1 MKNDINRRG
10 FLKRS
15 MAVSASV
22 AAGLGLEKK
31 VALAKEGEQ
40 ATAVK
45 PAQGGTGLP
54 MAKIGNVEMSRL
66 IAGGNQI
73 NGYAYGRNLL
83 FVPGLM
89 KHYLTDAKI
98 LEIFETAEKNGVNT
112 IIMNNSVRDA
122 ELRGIKLLNQYWK
135 ERGGKIQW
143 LAQCNP
149 KPEDLTTNLKFAIDQ
164 GATGIF
170 VQGGLADKWIK
181 EGKVDLIAK
190 VVDFVKLNGLIAGTG
205 GHMIEVP
212 MTCEKEKVPVDFYFK
227 TLNNA
232 DFHCDEPQKVIEFMK
247 TVKKPWIAYKVL
259 GAGIVRPA
267 EAFKFAFEG
276 GADVCAAGMFDYE
289 MEEDVT
295 VVKNLLAGKLKR
307 ERPWLA

>member
-10 FLKRS
+10 FLKKS

-22 AAGLGLEKK
+22 AASLGLEKK
-31 VALAKEGEQ
+31 TLAKEGEQ
-40 ATAVK
+40 AEGAK
-45 PAQGGTGLP
+45 PAQGGTTLP
-54 MAKIGNVEMSRL
+54 MARIGNVEMSRL

-112 IIMNNSVRDA
+112 IIMNNSPRDA
-122 ELRGIKLLNQYWK
+122 EARGIRLLNQYWK

-149 KPEDLTTNLKFAIDQ
+149 KPEDLTTNLKIAIDQ
-164 GATGIF
+164 GATGAF
-170 VQGGLADKWIK
+170 LQGGLADKWIK
-181 EGKVDLIAK
+181 EGKVDLVGK
-190 VVDFVKLNGLIAGTG
+190 VVEFIKMNGLIAGTG
-205 GHMIEVP
+205 GHMLEVP
-212 MTCEKEKVPVDFYFK
+212 MTCEKNGVDVDFYFK
-227 TLNNA
+227 TLNKA

-247 TVKKPWIAYKVL
+247 GVKKPWIAYKVL
-259 GAGIVRPA
+259 GAGIVRPS
-267 EAFKFAFEG
+267 EGFKYAFEG
-276 GADVCAAGMFDYE
+276 GADVVVAGMFDYE
-289 MEEDVT
+289 MEEDATIVR
-295 VVKNLLAGKLKR
+295 NLLAGKLKR